1 MDFTPK
7 AYSDLVGS
15 LVGRGY
21 RVSGYAET
29 VAAAPHLVLRHD
41 VDFDLEEALGMA
53 EVEHREGWRGIYFV
67 LLRSEFYNP
76 FSPHARAA
84 LTRLGELGH
93 GIGLHFDAALYN
105 PDPSELAAAAEREC
119 RILED
124 LSAHPVAVFSLH
136 RPAAQLLDRD
146 LEVPGRVNAY
156 GARYFRDIGYCS
168 DSRGAWHHGHPLDH
182 PAVAQGRAL
191 QLLTHPIWWSHDDL
205 AGAQAKLEGF
215 LARRRS
221 LIDASLAAN
230 CTAYKRTLEP

>member
-1 MDFTPK
+1 MGD
-7 AYSDLVGS
+7 
-15 LVGRGY
+15 LVGRGF
-21 RVSGYAET
+21 RICDYAAVE
-29 VAAAPHLVLRHD
+29 ALAPCLVLRHD
-41 VDFDLEEALGMA
+41 VDFDLDAALAMA

-182 PAVAQGRAL
+182 PTIGQGRAL
-191 QLLTHPIWWSHDDL
+191 QLLTHPIWWTAPEVAA
-205 AGAQAKLEGF
+205 AGDKVARALDRRAVLLDRQAAE
-215 LARRRS
+215 
-221 LIDASLAAN
+221 N
-230 CTAYKRTLEP
+230 CTAYAARIGRARQ